1 MKRLSVLI
9 MALGLSLSIILTGC
23 NWSNTA
29 KGGAIGAGAG
39 AGVGALI
46 GKAAGN
52 TAVGA
57 IIGAAVGGTA
67 GALIGRHMDKQAEEM
82 RRDLKGVKVERVGE
96 GIKLTFESGILFD
109 SGSSELKGSAKDNI
123 AELSQI
129 LNKYRDTN
137 IIVEGHTDNTGSAEV
152 NQKLSEARAA
162 AVASYLQANSVEA
175 GRISTMGYG
184 FNQPVADN
192 STASG
197 KAQNRRVEVAIFA
210 NKKMQRAAERGELE

>member
-9 MALGLSLSIILTGC
+9 MTLGLSLSIVLTGC

-29 KGGAIGAGAG
+29 KGGAIGAAAGAG
-39 AGVGALI
+39 AGALI

-109 SGSSELKGSAKDNI
+109 SGSSELKGGAKDNI

-129 LNKYRDTN
+129 LNKYKDTN
-137 IIVEGHTDNTGSAEV
+137 IIVEGHTDNTGNADV
-152 NQKLSEARAA
+152 NQKLSEARATS
-162 AVASYLQANSVEA
+162 VSSYLQANSVDA

-184 FNQPVADN
+184 FNQPVGDN

-197 KAQNRRVEVAIFA
+197 RAQNRRVEVAIFA
-210 NKKMQRAAERGELE
+210 NKKMQRAAERGELD